1 MSNIQNTKE
10 MKELVSNQTAS
21 QQTQEEQPMAEVMTL
36 QEILDA
42 YGSELDGNPSVY
54 CGTYRKY
61 NEGSIFGAWLDI
73 SKFSDYDEFID
84 VCRQLHADEEDPELM
99 FQDYEGFP
107 SSLYCESCMGEDTFD
122 KILEYA
128 KLDDKEQEAFDD
140 YLDLGHDF
148 DIERF
153 REAYCGNWDSEED
166 FAQDIIDSCYDIEK
180 TMGSLSSYYDYE
192 AFARDLFMCDYQMG
206 ANNNVFRVL

>member
-1 MSNIQNTKE
+1 
-10 MKELVSNQTAS
+10 MKELVSNQSAS
-21 QQTQEEQPMAEVMTL
+21 QEAQEKKAMAEVMTL

-42 YGSELDGNPSVY
+42 YGSELDGSPSIY

-73 SKFSDYDEFID
+73 AKFSDYDEFID

-99 FQDYEGFP
+99 FQDYECYP
-107 SSLYCESCMGEDTFD
+107 SSLYCESCMGEDIFN

-128 KLDDKEQEAFDD
+128 ELNDDDKEAFDD

-148 DIERF
+148 NVARF
-153 REAYCGNWDSEED
+153 REAYCGHWSSEKD
-166 FAQDIIDSCYDIEK
+166 FAIDIIDSCYDIERQ
-180 TMGSLSSYYDYE
+180 MGSLASYFDYD
-192 AFARDLFMCDYQMG
+192 AFARDLFMYDYEMG
-206 ANNNVFRVL
+206 ENNHVFRVL

>member
-180 TMGSLSSYYDYE
+180 TMGSLSSYFDYE

>member
-1 MSNIQNTKE
+1 
-10 MKELVSNQTAS
+10 MKDLVSNQTAS
-21 QQTQEEQPMAEVMTL
+21 KQAQVEQPMAEVMTL
-36 QEILDA
+36 QELLDA
-42 YGSELDGNPSVY
+42 YGSGLDGSPSVY

-73 SKFSDYDEFID
+73 AKFDDYDEFID

-107 SSLYCESCMGEDTFD
+107 ESLYCESCMGEGTFD

-128 KLDDKEQEAFDD
+128 KLDDDDKEAFED
-140 YLDLGHDF
+140 YLDYGHDY

-153 REAYCGNWDSEED
+153 REAYCGKWDSKED
-166 FAQDIIDSCYDIEK
+166 FAQHIVSECYDIER
-180 TMGSLSSYYDYE
+180 TMGSLASYFDYE
-192 AFARDLFMCDYQMG
+192 AFARDLFMSDYEMG
-206 ANNNVFRVL
+206 DNNHVFRVL

>member
-1 MSNIQNTKE
+1 

-73 SKFSDYDEFID
+73 SKFSDYDEFVD

-180 TMGSLSSYYDYE
+180 TMGSLSSYFDYE

>member
-21 QQTQEEQPMAEVMTL
+21 QQTQVEQPTVMTL

-61 NEGSIFGAWLDI
+61 NEGSLYGAWLDI
-73 SKFSDYDEFID
+73 SKFSDYDEFIN

-99 FQDYEGFP
+99 CQEYDSFP

-128 KLDDKEQEAFDD
+128 KLDDKEREAFDD
-140 YLDLGHDF
+140 YMDLGHDF

-153 REAYCGNWDSEED
+153 REAYNGCWESEED
-166 FAQDIIDSCYDIEK
+166 FAQDIVSSCYDIEK
-180 TMGSLSSYYDYE
+180 TMGSLASYFDYE
-192 AFARDLFMCDYQMG
+192 AFARDLFISDYQMG
-206 ANNNVFRVL
+206 ANNHVFRVL

>member
-73 SKFSDYDEFID
+73 SKFSDYDEFVD

-180 TMGSLSSYYDYE
+180 TMGSLSSYFDYE

>member
-10 MKELVSNQTAS
+10 MKELVSDQTAS

-180 TMGSLSSYYDYE
+180 TMGSLSSYFDYE

-206 ANNNVFRVL
+206 ANNHVFRVL

>member
-1 MSNIQNTKE
+1 
-10 MKELVSNQTAS
+10 MKELVSNQSAS
-21 QQTQEEQPMAEVMTL
+21 QEAQEKQAMAEVLTL

-42 YGSELDGNPSVY
+42 YGSELDGSPSIY

-73 SKFSDYDEFID
+73 AKFSDYDEFID

-99 FQDYEGFP
+99 FQDYECYP
-107 SSLYCESCMGEDTFD
+107 SSLYGESCMGEDIFN

-128 KLDDKEQEAFDD
+128 ELNDDDKEAFDD

-148 DIERF
+148 NVARF
-153 REAYCGNWDSEED
+153 REAYCGHWSSEKD
-166 FAQDIIDSCYDIEK
+166 FAIDIIDSCYDIERQ
-180 TMGSLSSYYDYE
+180 MGSLASYFDYD
-192 AFARDLFMCDYQMG
+192 AFARDLFMYDYEMG
-206 ANNNVFRVL
+206 ENNHVFRVL

>member
-1 MSNIQNTKE
+1 
-10 MKELVSNQTAS
+10 
-21 QQTQEEQPMAEVMTL
+21 MAEVMTL

-107 SSLYCESCMGEDTFD
+107 SSLYCESCMGEETFD

-166 FAQDIIDSCYDIEK
+166 FAQDIVDSCYDIEK
-180 TMGSLSSYYDYE
+180 TMGSLSSYFDYE
-192 AFARDLFMCDYQMG
+192 ALARDLFMCDYQMG

>member
-1 MSNIQNTKE
+1 
-10 MKELVSNQTAS
+10 MKELVSNQSAS
-21 QQTQEEQPMAEVMTL
+21 QEAQEKKAMAEVMTL

-42 YGSELDGNPSVY
+42 YGSELDGSPSIY

-73 SKFSDYDEFID
+73 AKFSDYDEFID

-99 FQDYEGFP
+99 FQDYECYP
-107 SSLYCESCMGEDTFD
+107 SSLYCESCMGEDIFN

-128 KLDDKEQEAFDD
+128 ELNDDDKEAFDD

-148 DIERF
+148 NVARF
-153 REAYCGNWDSEED
+153 HEAYCGHWSSEKD
-166 FAQDIIDSCYDIEK
+166 FAIDIIDSCYDIERQ
-180 TMGSLSSYYDYE
+180 MGSLASYFDYD
-192 AFARDLFMCDYQMG
+192 AFARDLFMYDYEMG
-206 ANNNVFRVL
+206 ENNHVFRVL

>member
-1 MSNIQNTKE
+1 
-10 MKELVSNQTAS
+10 MKDLVSNQTAS
-21 QQTQEEQPMAEVMTL
+21 KQAQVEQPMAEVMTL

-42 YGSELDGNPSVY
+42 YGSELDGSPSVY

-73 SKFSDYDEFID
+73 AKFDDYDEFID

-107 SSLYCESCMGEDTFD
+107 ESLYCESCMGEGTFD

-128 KLDDKEQEAFDD
+128 KLDDDDKEAFED
-140 YLDLGHDF
+140 YLDYGHDY

-153 REAYCGNWDSEED
+153 REAYCGKWNSKED
-166 FAQDIIDSCYDIEK
+166 FAQHIVSECYDIER
-180 TMGSLSSYYDYE
+180 TMGSLASYFDYE
-192 AFARDLFMCDYQMG
+192 AFARDLFMSDYEM
-206 ANNNVFRVL
+206 ADNNHVFRVL

>member
-107 SSLYCESCMGEDTFD
+107 SLLY
-122 KILEYA
+122 
-128 KLDDKEQEAFDD
+128 
-140 YLDLGHDF
+140 
-148 DIERF
+148 
-153 REAYCGNWDSEED
+153 
-166 FAQDIIDSCYDIEK
+166 
-180 TMGSLSSYYDYE
+180 
-192 AFARDLFMCDYQMG
+192 
-206 ANNNVFRVL
+206 